1 MKAKVI
7 ELKYEGKTIAVAKLT
22 EMDIMDFVTK
32 KKWADLELAKLKER
46 YDAKTERIKNLE
58 GKVSELENK
67 IALLL
72 GEKE

>member
-58 GKVSELENK
+58 GKVSELERK
-67 IALLL
+67 VALLL

>member
-32 KKWADLELAKLKER
+32 KKWADLELAKLKEG